1 MADQFKTGQVVQLK
15 SGGPKMTVLGYDVYG
30 MGETE
35 KKYKC
40 TWFDEKHQLVEGYL
54 PEAALNRVSD

>member
-1 MADQFKTGQVVQLK
+1 MADQFKTGEVVQLK

-40 TWFDEKHQLVEGYL
+40 TWFDDKHQLVEGYL
-54 PEAALNRVSD
+54 THAALNSVSD